1 MVKHCPVKKC
11 CKCGGPN
18 DITDCT
24 VPRKDLKCTQCD
36 HRNHTTH
43 GHIVWNPG
51 NKAKKNKTMVYT
63 LAFQRQPRSWMVQ
76 FLLVMQVKFIH
87 WLSKNFN
94 WHGAL
99 VLYGIAISEQF
110 FCQHLRGNLNKVSPL
125 NTMMQSVGE
134 VKIRILEQ
142 VKREPLSSWLG
153 QLTTWPFQGNK
164 CFCSSQPCW
173 SHQYPTSQ
181 QV

>member
-1 MVKHCPVKKC
+1 MHTMWPQE
-11 CKCGGPN
+11 PYY
-18 DITDCT
+18 TWSHRLE
-24 VPRKDLKCTQCD
+24 PRKQGKEEQD
-36 HRNHTTH
+36 N
-43 GHIVWNPG
+43 G
-51 NKAKKNKTMVYT
+51 VYT
-63 LAFQRQPRSWMVQ
+63 CFSTTTSFMDGAVSVGHAGTNSFIDCPRI
-76 FLLVMQVKFIH
+76 LIDT
-87 WLSKNFN
+87 
-94 WHGAL
+94 GAL
-99 VLYGIAISEQF
+99 VPFGIAISEQF

-125 NTMMQSVGE
+125 NTTMQSVGE